1 MAIFLPVRFFGGSGA
16 MATARLDEIIRLMVG
31 REIAEIY
38 PRAASEPGAPVLELK
53 NLAGETKPRAVSL
66 TLRAG
71 EILGIAGLVG
81 AGRTEIAQAIFGLDP
96 AMTGKVFVRGQQVK
110 PRSVRRMMAAGVGM
124 LPEDV
129 LPADTAA
136 RVFAPYLQEALGQSV
151 FIENR
156 AGASSI
162 VGTESVVRAAP
173 DGYTLL
179 FGSSSSFAVNPAVM
193 KNLRFDINKELKLV
207 GLVSYT
213 PHVLVVRSTLPVNS
227 LADLV
232 ALAKKEPGKYSYASS
247 GTGGA
252 IHLASELFKIEAG
265 IDLLHVPYRG
275 GGPAVVS
282 LLSGDVDV
290 FISDLST
297 TVENIRGGRLK
308 ALAMAWPTRSPF
320 LPETPTFAEAGYPK
334 VVSAS
339 WFGLAAPVATPPDVI
354 AKLSESMQK
363 AFASP
368 EYQAGLKK
376 LGNEQFTLDATQSNA
391 FIGDEVAKWMAVAK
405 AAKIQTE

>member
-1 MAIFLPVRFFGGSGA
+1 MLF
-16 MATARLDEIIRLMVG
+16 
-31 REIAEIY
+31 
-38 PRAASEPGAPVLELK
+38 
-53 NLAGETKPRAVSL
+53 
-66 TLRAG
+66 
-71 EILGIAGLVG
+71 
-81 AGRTEIAQAIFGLDP
+81 
-96 AMTGKVFVRGQQVK
+96 
-110 PRSVRRMMAAGVGM
+110 RS
-124 LPEDV
+124 
-129 LPADTAA
+129 
-136 RVFAPYLQEALGQSV
+136 
-151 FIENR
+151 
-156 AGASSI
+156 
-162 VGTESVVRAAP
+162 
-173 DGYTLL
+173 
-179 FGSSSSFAVNPAVM
+179 
-193 KNLRFDINKELKLV
+193 
-207 GLVSYT
+207 